1 MILAAGHSPL
11 SVVLMTGAAGHS
23 PPSLFLTH
31 CPLSA
36 AAGATFPLP
45 AQHAFEVCSTS
56 LPAQTV
62 KRIIQQKTA

>member
-1 MILAAGHSPL
+1 MTGAAGHAPL
-11 SVVLMTGAAGHS
+11 SAVLMTGAAGHS
-23 PPSLFLTH
+23 PPSLFPTH

-62 KRIIQQKTA
+62 KRIIHQKNA